1 MPTRKEDIIAALEL
15 ALQEILRVD
24 KLNVWLSV
32 RERSIVKILQ
42 DAGVNKDY
50 SSSVMAKLKEIG
62 LIETEGAKGFMKYRI
77 VTNIIPDA
85 QRAAEEIYNI
95 FLEKKRSYFNSD
107 KLSPNRPSDSRPKYS
122 KTKTMYDFEQP
133 GKVIKCKR
141 KIIMPQLGDMRY
153 MVNDNHIKQVRIVG
167 IEFGDSEKILCKVSY
182 RCTEGNYN
190 DEVETNETG
199 EMDIRSG
206 VPLNEI
212 FETPEQV
219 ASYLVKTLVKYD
231 KPSIK

>member
-1 MPTRKEDIIAALEL
+1 MPTKKEDIIAALEL

-62 LIETEGAKGFMKYRI
+62 LIETEGANGFMKYRI

-107 KLSPNRPSDSRPKYS
+107 KLSPTRPSDSRPKYS
-122 KTKTMYDFEQP
+122 KTKTMDDFEQP
-133 GKVIKCKR
+133 GKIIKGKR
-141 KIIMPQLGDMRY
+141 KIVMPQLGDYRY
-153 MVNDNHIKQVRIVG
+153 MVNDNCIKQVRIVG
-167 IEFGDSEKILCKVSY
+167 IEFGSKFGDSEKILCKVSY
-182 RCTEGNYN
+182 RSTG
-190 DEVETNETG
+190 DEQTV
-199 EMDIRSG
+199 MSSRSG
-206 VPLNEI
+206 VLLNEI

-219 ASYLVKTLVKYD
+219 AAYLVKTLVKYD
-231 KPSIK
+231 KPTIK

>member
-107 KLSPNRPSDSRPKYS
+107 KLSPTRPSDSRPKYS
-122 KTKTMYDFEQP
+122 KNKTMYDFEQP
-133 GKVIKCKR
+133 GKVVKCKR

-182 RCTEGNYN
+182 RCTDGNYN

-206 VPLNEI
+206 VLLNEI

-219 ASYLVKTLVKYD
+219 AAYLVKTLVKYD

>member
-1 MPTRKEDIIAALEL
+1 MPNKREDIIAALEL

-24 KLNVWLSV
+24 KLNVWISV

-42 DAGVNKDY
+42 DVGVSKDY
-50 SSSVMAKLKEIG
+50 SSSVMVKLKEIG
-62 LIETEGAKGFMKYRI
+62 LIETEGANGFMKYRI
-77 VTNIIPDA
+77 VTNVIPDV

-95 FLEKKRSYFNSD
+95 FSEKKRGYFNSD
-107 KLSPNRPSDSRPKYS
+107 KLSPTKPSDNRPKYCKS
-122 KTKTMYDFEQP
+122 KTMDDFEKP

-182 RCTEGNYN
+182 RCTEGN
-190 DEVETNETG
+190 DKGEVDIDDTS

-206 VPLNEI
+206 VLLSEI

-219 ASYLVKTLVKYD
+219 AAYLVKTLVKYD

>member
-24 KLNVWLSV
+24 KLNVWVSV

-42 DAGVNKDY
+42 EVGVTKDY

-62 LIETEGAKGFMKYRI
+62 LIETEGANGFMKYRI
-77 VTNIIPDA
+77 VTNVIPDVHG
-85 QRAAEEIYNI
+85 AAVDIYNI

-107 KLSPNRPSDSRPKYS
+107 KLSPTRPSDSRPKYS
-122 KTKTMYDFEQP
+122 KTKTMDDFEQP
-133 GKVIKCKR
+133 GKVVKCKR
-141 KIIMPQLGDMRY
+141 KIVMPQLGDMRY
-153 MVNDNHIKQVRIVG
+153 MVNDNHIKQVRIIG
-167 IEFGDSEKILCKVSY
+167 IEFGSDEKILCKVSY
-182 RCTEGNYN
+182 RSTG
-190 DEVETNETG
+190 DEQTTMSE
-199 EMDIRSG
+199 RSG
-206 VPLNEI
+206 VLLNEI

-219 ASYLVKTLVKYD
+219 AAYLVKTLVKYD

>member
-85 QRAAEEIYNI
+85 KRAAEEIYNI

-107 KLSPNRPSDSRPKYS
+107 KLSPTRPSDSRPKYS

-133 GKVIKCKR
+133 GKVSKCKR

-231 KPSIK
+231 KTSIK

>member
-1 MPTRKEDIIAALEL
+1 MPNKREDIIAALEL

-24 KLNVWLSV
+24 KLNVWISV

-42 DAGVNKDY
+42 DVGVSKDY
-50 SSSVMAKLKEIG
+50 SSSVMVKLKEIG
-62 LIETEGAKGFMKYRI
+62 LIETEGANGFMKYRI
-77 VTNIIPDA
+77 VTNVIPDV

-95 FLEKKRSYFNSD
+95 FSEKKRSYFNSD
-107 KLSPNRPSDSRPKYS
+107 KLSPTKPSDNRPKYCKS
-122 KTKTMYDFEQP
+122 KTMDDFEKP

-182 RCTEGNYN
+182 RSTG
-190 DEVETNETG
+190 DEQTTMSE
-199 EMDIRSG
+199 RSG
-206 VPLNEI
+206 VLLSEI

-219 ASYLVKTLVKYD
+219 AAYLVKTLVKYD

>member
-95 FLEKKRSYFNSD
+95 FLEKKCSYFNSD
-107 KLSPNRPSDSRPKYS
+107 KLSPTRPSDSRPKYS
-122 KTKTMYDFEQP
+122 KNKTMYDFEQP
-133 GKVIKCKR
+133 GRVMKCKR
-141 KIIMPQLGDMRY
+141 KIVMPQLGDMRY
-153 MVNDNHIKQVRIVG
+153 MVNDNHIKQVRIIG
-167 IEFGDSEKILCKVSY
+167 IEFGSDEKILCKVSY
-182 RCTEGNYN
+182 RSTG
-190 DEVETNETG
+190 DEQTTMSE
-199 EMDIRSG
+199 RSG
-206 VPLNEI
+206 VLLNEI

-219 ASYLVKTLVKYD
+219 AAYLVKTLVKYD

>member
-85 QRAAEEIYNI
+85 KRAAEEIYNI

-107 KLSPNRPSDSRPKYS
+107 KLSPTRPSDSRPKYS

-231 KPSIK
+231 KTSIK

>member
-1 MPTRKEDIIAALEL
+1 
-15 ALQEILRVD
+15 
-24 KLNVWLSV
+24 
-32 RERSIVKILQ
+32 
-42 DAGVNKDY
+42 
-50 SSSVMAKLKEIG
+50 MAKLKEIG

-107 KLSPNRPSDSRPKYS
+107 KLSPTRPSDSRPKYS
-122 KTKTMYDFEQP
+122 KTKTMDDFEQP
-133 GKVIKCKR
+133 GKVLKCKR

-182 RCTEGNYN
+182 RCTDGNYN
-190 DEVETNETG
+190 AEEDVESG
-199 EMDIRSG
+199 DMDIRSG
-206 VPLNEI
+206 VLLNEI

-219 ASYLVKTLVKYD
+219 AAYLVKNLVKYD

>member
-15 ALQEILRVD
+15 ALQESLRVD

-77 VTNIIPDA
+77 VTKIIPDA
-85 QRAAEEIYNI
+85 QRTAEEIYNI

-107 KLSPNRPSDSRPKYS
+107 KLSPTKPSDNRPKYC
-122 KTKTMYDFEQP
+122 KNKTMDDFEKP

-206 VPLNEI
+206 VPLNKI

>member
-1 MPTRKEDIIAALEL
+1 MPTKKEDIIAALEL

-62 LIETEGAKGFMKYRI
+62 LIETEGANGFMKYRI
-77 VTNIIPDA
+77 VTNVIPDA
-85 QRAAEEIYNI
+85 QRAAEEIYKI
-95 FLEKKRSYFNSD
+95 FLDKKRSYFNSD
-107 KLSPNRPSDSRPKYS
+107 KLSLTRPSDSRPKYS
-122 KTKTMYDFEQP
+122 KTKTMDDFEQP
-133 GKVIKCKR
+133 GKVMKCKR
-141 KIIMPQLGDMRY
+141 KIVMPQLGDMRY
-153 MVNDNHIKQVRIVG
+153 MVNDNHIKQVRIIG
-167 IEFGDSEKILCKVSY
+167 IEFGSDEKILCKVSY
-182 RCTEGNYN
+182 RSTG
-190 DEVETNETG
+190 DEQTTMSE
-199 EMDIRSG
+199 RSG
-206 VPLNEI
+206 VLLNEI

-219 ASYLVKTLVKYD
+219 AAYLVKTLVKYD

>member
-24 KLNVWLSV
+24 KLNVWVSV

-42 DAGVNKDY
+42 EVGVTKDY

-62 LIETEGAKGFMKYRI
+62 LIETEGANGFMKYRI
-77 VTNIIPDA
+77 VTNVIPDVHG
-85 QRAAEEIYNI
+85 AAVDIYNI

-107 KLSPNRPSDSRPKYS
+107 KLSPTRPSDSRPKYS
-122 KTKTMYDFEQP
+122 KTKTMDDFEQP
-133 GKVIKCKR
+133 GKVMKCKR

-153 MVNDNHIKQVRIVG
+153 MVNDNHIKQVRIIG
-167 IEFGDSEKILCKVSY
+167 IEFGSDEKILCKVSY
-182 RCTEGNYN
+182 RSTG
-190 DEVETNETG
+190 DEQTTMSE
-199 EMDIRSG
+199 RSG
-206 VPLNEI
+206 VLLNEI

-219 ASYLVKTLVKYD
+219 AAYLVKTLVKYD